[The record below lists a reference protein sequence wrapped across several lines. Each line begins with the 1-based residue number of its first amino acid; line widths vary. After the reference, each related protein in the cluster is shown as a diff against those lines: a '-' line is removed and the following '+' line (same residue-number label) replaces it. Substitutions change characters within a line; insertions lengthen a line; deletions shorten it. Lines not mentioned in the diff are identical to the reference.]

1 MSGYETRE
9 TNVQVGTLQF
19 RIKMLKNRNQYFD
32 PDKEAEEAGVSPSN
46 WPLFGQLWPASQVLA
61 KAVKTISIK
70 NKRILELGCG
80 LGLPSLVLKQRG
92 ADITASDHHPMSE
105 HFLEKNTRLND
116 TESIEFENISWK
128 EPNPDLGKFDTII
141 ASDVLYEQHHAE
153 LLAHAVQQLA
163 LPQAKMLLT
172 CPGRG
177 YRNHFARLMLA
188 QGFELEEQRLAF
200 AKDEKAPFK
209 GRLMTFTRY

>member
-1 MSGYETRE
+1 MSGYETCE
-9 TNVQVGTLQF
+9 TSVQVGTLQF
-19 RIKMLKNRNQYFD
+19 RIKMLKDRNQYFD
-32 PDKEAEEAGVSPSN
+32 PNKEAEEAGVSPAH

-61 KAVKTISIK
+61 KAVKTMGIK

-92 ADITASDHHPMSE
+92 ADITASDYHPMSG
-105 HFLEKNTRLND
+105 HFLQKNTRLNA
-116 TESIEFENISWK
+116 TEAIDFEQISWQ
-128 EPNPDLGKFDTII
+128 EPNPDLGRFDTII

-153 LLAHAVQQLA
+153 LLAHAVEQLA

-177 YRNHFARLMLA
+177 YRNHFARLMQA
-188 QGFELEEQRLAF
+188 QGFELKEQRLAF
-200 AKDEKAPFK
+200 AEEEKAPFK
-209 GRLMTFTRY
+209 GRLMTFIRY